1 MQHIPDLTGGIIK
14 NKELSEMDILERI
27 SQVRKES
34 FEFTGHVEDAVFV
47 FKGVLGEAL
56 VRRPKFAGD
65 AVKVIAAFG
74 EKPVQSDFYEV
85 FEQEK
90 MSNLIPRLAVKTA
103 ILCVPHKEAAHVA
116 EQLIKCGIVRILNW
130 SGEFLQSEKNAA
142 ILNEEPPCV
151 TNQNN

>member
-1 MQHIPDLTGGIIK
+1 
-14 NKELSEMDILERI
+14 MDILERI
-27 SQVRKES
+27 SQVRKED

-56 VRRPKFAGD
+56 VRQPKFAGD
-65 AVKVIAAFG
+65 AVKIIAAFS

-90 MSNLIPRLAVKTA
+90 MSNLIPRLSVKTA
-103 ILCVPHKEAAHVA
+103 ILCVPHKEAAHIA

-130 SGEFLQSEKNAA
+130 SGAVLSTESRTA
-142 ILNEEPPCV
+142 ILNEEPPCIG
-151 TNQNN
+151 NQNN